1 MVNFIY
7 LLPYLCC
14 IAASSIGCPVVV
26 CVAEGSGYE
35 YEYEYDYDYDYD
47 TLFLP
52 RGSTTT
58 I

>member
-1 MVNFIY
+1 MVNLIY

-14 IAASSIGCPVVV
+14 IAASSIGCPVVF
-26 CVAEGSGYE
+26 CVAEGSG